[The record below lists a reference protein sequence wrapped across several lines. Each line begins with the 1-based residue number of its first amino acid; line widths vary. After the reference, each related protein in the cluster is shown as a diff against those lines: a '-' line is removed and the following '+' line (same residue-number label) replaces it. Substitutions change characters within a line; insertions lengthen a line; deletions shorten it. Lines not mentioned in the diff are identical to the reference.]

1 MCLNRLCS
9 WLLVLKGNQNNQL
22 TIAWSRT
29 GLKGFSAIF
38 CYTVAVPY
46 NTSDHWHKNSP
57 DWSLYIWSSSFF
69 FCLPLS
75 DRAKFLAFSKK
86 KTNDVVTPFFTWNN
100 SFNLKNQHGNSKEK
114 NRNKNMNIFHSI
126 LSLLLIQICECRLT
140 FNVVLGY
147 QGLLF
152 QDFLW
157 FFFRFFVFSIRPT
170 DPISGNAFDS
180 KQRKKRGLPNQMLF
194 LPFVSHLRT
203 RPHQLAWV
211 TPIRLHYVIVK
222 IPWKHHVVWI

>member
-38 CYTVAVPY
+38 CYTVAFPY

-57 DWSLYIWSSSFF
+57 DWSLYIILVILFF
-69 FCLPLS
+69 FSVYRRPT
-75 DRAKFLAFSKK
+75 DPNFWHFQKK

-100 SFNLKNQHGNSKEK
+100 SFNLKNEHGNSIEK
-114 NRNKNMNIFHSI
+114 NRNKNVNIFHSI
-126 LSLLLIQICECRLT
+126 LYILLIQICEWRLT

-157 FFFRFFVFSIRPT
+157 FFFVFFLSIRPT
-170 DPISGNAFDS
+170 DRPNIRKHILQQTKKNRGWPFLKKKELVERILWKIKAF
-180 KQRKKRGLPNQMLF
+180 QF
-194 LPFVSHLRT
+194 
-203 RPHQLAWV
+203 
-211 TPIRLHYVIVK
+211 HYR
-222 IPWKHHVVWI
+222 WSLW